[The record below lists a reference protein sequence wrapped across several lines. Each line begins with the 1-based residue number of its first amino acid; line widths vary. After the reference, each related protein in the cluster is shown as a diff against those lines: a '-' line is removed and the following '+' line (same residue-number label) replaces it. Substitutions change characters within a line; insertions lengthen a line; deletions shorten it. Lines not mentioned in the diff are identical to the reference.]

1 MDMRICYLDIWIL
14 LAVVKLGQE
23 TILLPQVVRKFE
35 IKKKLLQFYEK
46 IYKNISIIEIYL
58 YII

>member
-23 TILLPQVVRKFE
+23 TILLHQVVRKFE
-35 IKKKLLQFYEK
+35 IKKKLLQFHEK
-46 IYKNISIIEIYL
+46 IKKNISSSEIYL

>member
-1 MDMRICYLDIWIL
+1 MDMRICYQDIWIL

-35 IKKKLLQFYEK
+35 IKKNTNDIHVTILR
-46 IYKNISIIEIYL
+46 KNI
-58 YII
+58 